1 MSAIEKYTQDINFQ
15 RSEENIT
22 MLGLMEKTL
31 KNMITFE
38 NLQQVNEIMIQLLV
52 Y

>member
-1 MSAIEKYTQDINFQ
+1 
-15 RSEENIT
+15 

-38 NLQQVNEIMIQLLV
+38 NLQQRDNDTTACLLDNPYFKDHYKLSV
-52 Y
+52 TDLMK